1 MGILLGH
8 ASRNE
13 YKKANGGK
21 PGDQDKKEVCLRTWY
36 SPSSKWDY
44 VLRPNTNEIAE
55 KSAKFVED
63 VCKNDKIGYDQQG
76 STETQGRNSLYKQAK
91 KVKFDAS
98 KIKTACECDCSSL
111 MHTAALAAGA
121 NIPYGSNGLTTRTMV
136 DGFRQSGDYTVLA
149 DEKYLTSDKYLRRGD
164 ILVNEGHHTVMVLED
179 GAEAYDGKFED
190 KFVPYVAKT
199 TANLNLR
206 STPSSLYRTNV
217 IIALPKDTY
226 VSVIDYSVGVWCKVQ
241 CIAYDKEYTG
251 YVSQKYLETIDIS
264 KNEKRQVTAWGLNAR
279 DGQGTTHHKVFTM
292 KKGDLFTIITKDKW
306 GLILHDNKLGYAN
319 VSNAYSKKL

>member
-1 MGILLGH
+1 MVLLGH
-8 ASRNE
+8 ASQNE

-21 PGDQDKKEVCLRTWY
+21 PGDQNKQEVLFRNWY

-44 VLRPNTNEIAE
+44 VLRPITNTVAE

-76 STETQGRNSLYKQAK
+76 NTETQGRNSLYKQAK

-111 MHTAALAAGA
+111 LHTASVAGGA
-121 NIPYGSNGLTTRTMV
+121 NLPYGSNGLTTRTMV
-136 DGFRQSGDYTVLA
+136 DAYRKSGDYNVLS

-179 GAEAYDGKFED
+179 GTDAYDGKFED
-190 KFVPYVAKT
+190 KFYPYVAKT
-199 TANLNLR
+199 ISDLNLR
-206 STPSSLYRTNV
+206 STPSSTYRTNV
-217 IIALPKDTY
+217 IVVIPKDTY
-226 VSVIDYSVGVWCKVQ
+226 VSVIDYSIGVWVKVQ
-241 CIAYDKEYTG
+241 LVCYGEEYTG
-251 YVSQKYLETIDIS
+251 YVSSKYLEEIKI
-264 KNEKRQVTAWGLNAR
+264 KNNEKRQVTTWGLNAR
-279 DGQGTTHHKVFTM
+279 AGQKTTFPKVFTM
-292 KKGDLFTIITKDKW
+292 TKGDIFTVITKDKW
-306 GLILHDNKLGYAN
+306 GLILYDNKLGYAN